1 MPSSLYLARGLR
13 YCGRMHEMA
22 IAQSLLKMSEEE
34 ISRQGC
40 TRIEAVNVKYGA
52 LAGIVPESLQFCFE
66 TMIQGTPHEGA
77 RLELEELPLQLHC
90 PFCGADFG
98 GEGQEALIQPCPGCG
113 EQFGH
118 VVKQGRELY
127 LNRLEAS

>member
-1 MPSSLYLARGLR
+1 MPSSLYLAGGLR

-98 GEGQEALIQPCPGCG
+98 GEGQDALVQPCPGCG

>member
-1 MPSSLYLARGLR
+1 
-13 YCGRMHEMA
+13 MHEMA
-22 IAQSLLKMSEEE
+22 IAQSLLKMAEEE
-34 ISRQGC
+34 ITRQGC
-40 TRIEAVNVKYGA
+40 TRLEVVNVKYGA
-52 LAGIVPESLQFCFE
+52 LAGLVPESLQFCFE

-77 RLELEELPLQLHC
+77 RLEMEELPLQLHC

-98 GEGQEALIQPCPGCG
+98 GEGQDALVQPCPGCG
-113 EQFGH
+113 AQFGH

>member
-1 MPSSLYLARGLR
+1 
-13 YCGRMHEMA
+13 MHEMS
-22 IAQSLLKMSEEE
+22 IAQSLLKMAEEE
-34 ISRQGC
+34 IARQGC
-40 TRIEAVNVKYGA
+40 TRLEVVNVKYGA

-77 RLELEELPLQLHC
+77 RLEMEELPLQLHC

-98 GEGQEALIQPCPGCG
+98 GEGQDALVQPCPGCG

>member
-1 MPSSLYLARGLR
+1 MASWLYVTGSLR
-13 YCGRMHEMA
+13 YYGVMHEMS

-40 TRIEAVNVKYGA
+40 SRLEVVNVKYGA

-66 TMIQGTPHEGA
+66 TMIQG
-77 RLELEELPLQLHC
+77 
-90 PFCGADFG
+90 CGADFG
-98 GEGQEALIQPCPGCG
+98 GEGQSALIQPCPGCG